1 MPSTVIRKLL
11 AGLLF
16 AMIGN
21 IANAAPSKH
30 PPRFLQE
37 PVLGLRLEVAGL
49 KLDPLPEDVRA
60 MCGQVADD
68 ERWTG
73 RVWIVAKAKD
83 AAATYYVLAGY
94 FKRRH
99 SGPGQ
104 SPYDTDSQGGVY
116 TVKGTKCGGD
126 PAREVFDVRD
136 FNEIPQPVL
145 QQLANDLAARLAKAF
160 GGANRLRAELQG
172 QRIDFDQLSPEL
184 QVAFKPY
191 FVPTK

>member
-1 MPSTVIRKLL
+1 MSSTVTKKLL
-11 AGLLF
+11 AALLF
-16 AMIGN
+16 AAVVNG
-21 IANAAPSKH
+21 ADAAPSKH

-68 ERWTG
+68 ETWTG
-73 RVWIVAKAKD
+73 RVWIVAQAKD

-99 SGPGQ
+99 PGPGE
-104 SPYDTDSQGGVY
+104 SLYDTDSQGGVY
-116 TVKGTKCGGD
+116 TIKGSKCGGD

-136 FNEIPQPVL
+136 FDEIPQAVL
-145 QQLANDLAARLAKAF
+145 QQLANDLATRLIKAY
-160 GGANRLRAELQG
+160 GSPDRLRAELKG
-172 QRIDFDQLSPEL
+172 QRVDFNQLSPEL

-191 FVPTK
+191 FESMK

>member
-1 MPSTVIRKLL
+1 MLSTVTKKLL
-11 AGLLF
+11 AALLF
-16 AMIGN
+16 AVFGN
-21 IANAAPSKH
+21 SANAAPTNH

-68 ERWTG
+68 DIWTG
-73 RVWIVAKAKD
+73 RVWIVAEARD

-99 SGPGQ
+99 AGPGE
-104 SPYDTDSQGGVY
+104 SLYDTDSQGGVY
-116 TVKGTKCGGD
+116 TIKGTKCGGD

-136 FNEIPQPVL
+136 FNETPQPFL
-145 QQLANDLAARLAKAF
+145 QQLANDLAIRLVKAL
-160 GGANRLRAELQG
+160 GGADRLRAELNR
-172 QRIDFDQLSPEL
+172 QRIDFNQLSPEL

-191 FVPTK
+191 FGPMK

>member
-1 MPSTVIRKLL
+1 MPSTAIKNLL
-11 AGLLF
+11 AALLL
-16 AMIGN
+16 AMTGSY
-21 IANAAPSKH
+21 ANASPSNH

-68 ERWTG
+68 ETWTG
-73 RVWIVAKAKD
+73 RVWIVAEGKD
-83 AAATYYVLAGY
+83 ATTTYYVLAGF

-99 SGPGQ
+99 PEPGQ
-104 SPYDTDSQGGVY
+104 SMYDTDSQGGFY
-116 TVKGTKCGGD
+116 TIRGSKCGGD

-136 FNEIPQPVL
+136 FNETPQPVL
-145 QQLANDLAARLAKAF
+145 QQVAHDLATRLVRAV
-160 GGANRLRAELQG
+160 GGADRLRAELRN

-184 QVAFKPY
+184 QEAFRPY
-191 FVPTK
+191 FGPAK

>member
-1 MPSTVIRKLL
+1 MPSTVTKKLL
-11 AGLLF
+11 AALLF
-16 AMIGN
+16 TLMGN
-21 IANAAPSKH
+21 GVDAAPSKH

-68 ERWTG
+68 ETWTG
-73 RVWIVAKAKD
+73 RVWIVAEAKD

-99 SGPGQ
+99 PGPGETL
-104 SPYDTDSQGGVY
+104 YDTDSQGGVY
-116 TVKGTKCGGD
+116 TIKGTKCGGD

-136 FNEIPQPVL
+136 FNEIPQALL
-145 QQLANDLAARLAKAF
+145 QQLANDLAARLVKAF
-160 GGANRLRAELQG
+160 GSADRLRAELKA
-172 QRIDFDQLSPEL
+172 QRIDFNQLSPEL
-184 QVAFKPY
+184 QMAFKPY
-191 FVPTK
+191 FGQMK